1 MAVLCAKCSAEVPAG
16 AQFCAVCGTPV
27 AAAAAPAYTSPA
39 PPPAFTPVA
48 PMASAPAPTPGY
60 IPAPPMAAVPAKSG
74 SSAVKVILIVLAIVI
89 GLGVLGAGAFGFMVW
104 RISRSIHVSGPNG
117 TVSINTPGGMLESH
131 NSTSFT
137 PGELGTDIY
146 PGAQST
152 SGGMKME
159 LPSGS
164 VVSGA
169 FLTSDSK
176 DAVLNF
182 YKSKF
187 GSDASV
193 FDTADG
199 AMLSV
204 KKGEQESVMVTIS
217 SKAGENDGKTKFVI
231 VHTKNNKA
239 S

>member
-16 AQFCAVCGTPV
+16 SQFCAACGTPI

-39 PPPAFTPVA
+39 PPPAYTPVA
-48 PMASAPAPTPGY
+48 PE
-60 IPAPPMAAVPAKSG
+60 AAAPAKSG
-74 SSAVKVILIVLAIVI
+74 SSAVKIILIVLAIVVC
-89 GLGVLGAGAFGFMVW
+89 LGVLGAGAFGFMVW
-104 RISRSIHVSGPNG
+104 RISRSIHVAGANG
-117 TVSINTPGGMLESH
+117 AVTLNTPGGTIEA
-131 NSTSFT
+131 NSAKSFT

-182 YKSKF
+182 YKGKF